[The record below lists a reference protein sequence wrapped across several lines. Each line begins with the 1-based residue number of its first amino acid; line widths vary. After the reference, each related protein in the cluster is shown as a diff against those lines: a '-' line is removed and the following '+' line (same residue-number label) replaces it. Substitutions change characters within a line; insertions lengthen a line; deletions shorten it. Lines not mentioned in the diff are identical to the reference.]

1 MPWTEITRP
10 DYDRRGLR
18 YASDCTDDEW
28 AVVAPFLLPAS
39 RVGRPRKHSMRRM
52 WDAIS
57 YIAATVANGRCCR
70 RIFRLSQACNI
81 TSTAFVIVVCW
92 M

>member
-39 RVGRPRKHSMRRM
+39 RVAEPSSTNRSKIWRTM
-52 WDAIS
+52 
-57 YIAATVANGRCCR
+57 AASAWLMTS
-70 RIFRLSQACNI
+70 FRSL
-81 TSTAFVIVVCW
+81 TS
-92 M
+92 